1 MASPAVSMPTSRGRS
16 EPVTEN
22 GIALSGPRHSPWCV
36 FFSIFHKDRHDQHS
50 VWIYWDTHLKVL
62 NAKSS
67 REIGL
72 VSDPALSSL
81 MPSPTHYSP
90 SHCPKSGL
98 LIAIVALT
106 PLCLAPE
113 CYPPLQVNF
122 RLAEMPVQSPPPAP
136 RPSIQDGRPLWYYV
150 SITSR
155 VVCQTTAHLIYT
167 CKTTFDIL
175 RCEST

>member
-16 EPVTEN
+16 EPFTEN

-50 VWIYWDTHLKVL
+50 VWIYWDTHLKVF
-62 NAKSS
+62 NAKSP

-122 RLAEMPVQSPPPAP
+122 CLAEMPVQSPPPAP
-136 RPSIQDGRPLWYYV
+136 RAFQSRTDHLSGIMYV
-150 SITSR
+150 
-155 VVCQTTAHLIYT
+155 VEWHGAYAQ
-167 CKTTFDIL
+167 
-175 RCEST
+175 STVSL